1 MLLDTV
7 LLEPEQIEL
16 LCKFIEAE
24 RDVPKGQRGKFV
36 ALQYQGDTSD
46 MFIYNNKV
54 GINITGSVTDAE
66 ILAEKGLLGLS
77 FGSDGSPQFHVR
89 PEGLQYYRELKKASL
104 PAETVEKE
112 VRGHLSS
119 DEFKRKY
126 QVSFQKWSQTES
138 LLWESD
144 SEKQFTTIGHLCREV
159 LQEFADILVNLF
171 ELTDVNSTKAY
182 TISRI
187 RSVLRKNRDRLG
199 STENEFLEQLIQY
212 WEAVSNLIQR
222 QEHGGQREGI
232 PLKWEDARRV
242 VFQTLIVMYEIDR
255 SLEKLK

>member
-54 GINITGSVTDAE
+54 GINIIGSVTDAE
-66 ILAEKGLLGLS
+66 ILSEKGLLGLS
-77 FGSDGSPQFHVR
+77 YGSDGSPQFHVR

-119 DEFKRKY
+119 DEFKKNIRYLSRNGRK
-126 QVSFQKWSQTES
+126 QKHCFGKASLRISLQLWATFAERLCRS
-138 LLWESD
+138 LLMYLSRILK
-144 SEKQFTTIGHLCREV
+144 SLTLTQIKHTL
-159 LQEFADILVNLF
+159 LQEFEQFSKSRGRILV
-171 ELTDVNSTKAY
+171 
-182 TISRI
+182 
-187 RSVLRKNRDRLG
+187 
-199 STENEFLEQLIQY
+199 
-212 WEAVSNLIQR
+212 
-222 QEHGGQREGI
+222 
-232 PLKWEDARRV
+232 
-242 VFQTLIVMYEIDR
+242 
-255 SLEKLK
+255 